1 MADQADQAVLERVLR
16 ERIGAARRDLAG
28 LLLIWHRRSMPAL
41 GWVATAQVYA
51 QLARAFIEVGAPLL
65 GQEVAGEGLASCGQD
80 VGLRQVQGLALAR
93 GGSTEEAN
101 RVLEQLRV
109 EGHLDD
115 DTLGVLARTHKD
127 LALNAAGEPGR
138 AHLKAALALYG
149 DAYRRSGSYWTGVN
163 VATLAALL
171 GDRGQSMA
179 VARQVTSQCRAAL
192 EALPESHAD
201 RYWVLATLG
210 EAALSLGEWSQAEDW
225 YLEAGEIGRRRFGDL
240 NSTRRHARLL
250 LQHSG
255 RDAELIDAWLPLP
268 RVVLFSGHMID
279 RPDRARERFPARLEA
294 EVLASLRDWLRRQNG
309 LIGFSSAACGS
320 DILFLEAIDEL
331 GGEKHIVLPYHQ
343 DEFIQDSVEV
353 GAGSDWRG
361 RFEHVLESS
370 RVVYASSSRPL
381 SGGVAYD
388 YANHLVHGLGLV
400 RARELET
407 EVLGLAVWDGEPG
420 DGHGGTASAVAHWQ
434 RHGIQAHRVDLGG
447 LAGSSAA
454 GLAVVPVPPAMR
466 ASEKE
471 EDGPATGDTVMALL
485 FADAVGFSQLTD
497 LEVPLFVDECL
508 GLVARLVAPI
518 AKAVPVR
525 ETWGDGLF
533 LAFRSVRAAGI
544 FALELL
550 DRMAAT
556 DWRALGFE
564 RPLTMRFAL
573 HAGPVHLTVD
583 PITGMPKCCG
593 THVSRAARLEPKT
606 PPGRV
611 YASEAFAAL
620 AAMDDVREFRC
631 HYVKELEWAKR
642 YGTFPAYVVRRQ
654 TSN

>member
-1 MADQADQAVLERVLR
+1 
-16 ERIGAARRDLAG
+16 
-28 LLLIWHRRSMPAL
+28 
-41 GWVATAQVYA
+41 
-51 QLARAFIEVGAPLL
+51 
-65 GQEVAGEGLASCGQD
+65 
-80 VGLRQVQGLALAR
+80 
-93 GGSTEEAN
+93 
-101 RVLEQLRV
+101 
-109 EGHLDD
+109 
-115 DTLGVLARTHKD
+115 
-127 LALNAAGEPGR
+127 
-138 AHLKAALALYG
+138 
-149 DAYRRSGSYWTGVN
+149 
-163 VATLAALL
+163 
-171 GDRGQSMA
+171 
-179 VARQVTSQCRAAL
+179 
-192 EALPESHAD
+192 
-201 RYWVLATLG
+201 
-210 EAALSLGEWSQAEDW
+210 
-225 YLEAGEIGRRRFGDL
+225 
-240 NSTRRHARLL
+240 
-250 LQHSG
+250 
-255 RDAELIDAWLPLP
+255 
-268 RVVLFSGHMID
+268 
-279 RPDRARERFPARLEA
+279 
-294 EVLASLRDWLRRQNG
+294 
-309 LIGFSSAACGS
+309 
-320 DILFLEAIDEL
+320 
-331 GGEKHIVLPYHQ
+331 
-343 DEFIQDSVEV
+343 
-353 GAGSDWRG
+353 
-361 RFEHVLESS
+361 
-370 RVVYASSSRPL
+370 VYASSSRPL

-583 PITGMPKCCG
+583 PITGLPKCCG